1 MFVNKT
7 KYNIGQQQIKNLYIT
22 MCKLGG
28 RLTWNTLN
36 GQDLKIHTNHS
47 HWLFKMGRWNCSN
60 WTLWNETQVDKSAEV
75 DIVEVDKNRR
85 NARADT
91 AGLAVDIFP

>member
-1 MFVNKT
+1 
-7 KYNIGQQQIKNLYIT
+7 
-22 MCKLGG
+22 
-28 RLTWNTLN
+28 
-36 GQDLKIHTNHS
+36 
-47 HWLFKMGRWNCSN
+47 
-60 WTLWNETQVDKSAEV
+60 VDKSAEV